1 MTSTDRSNSMPRS
14 VLILGGTSDIG
25 VAIAEALVREQSGPV
40 VIAARDAQRA
50 EPVAHRLREAGAT
63 DARFLPFDGG
73 DVHRAGP
80 AVAEAAAILG
90 RIDIAIVA
98 FGVFASSENL
108 RDDLPAALRLV
119 EINLMGGIATGE
131 ALAAQLRVQGSGTI
145 VAVSSRGTE
154 YSPGGIKVYKAS
166 KAGFDIYYQGLGAEL
181 AQVGAGV
188 LVVRPPG
195 VNTAL
200 IARQENF
207 LEPSDVASEVMA
219 ALAAGSSELTILS
232 RVERRLQARSLPRK
246 VRDRFVFDLKRVIRR
261 LR

>member
-1 MTSTDRSNSMPRS
+1 MPRS

-50 EPVAHRLREAGAT
+50 EPVAQRLLAAGAT
-63 DARFLPFDGG
+63 DAQFLPFDGG
-73 DVHRAGP
+73 DMSRAAP
-80 AVAEAAAILG
+80 AIAEAAAILG
-90 RIDIAIVA
+90 NIDVAIVA

-131 ALAAQLRVQGSGTI
+131 ALAAQLRAQGSGTI
-145 VAVSSRGTE
+145 VAVSSRGRE
-154 YSPGGIKVYKAS
+154 YTPGSIKVYKAS
-166 KAGFDIYYQGLGAEL
+166 KAGFDIYYQGLWAEL
-181 AQVGAGV
+181 TKVGARV

-207 LEPSDVASEVMA
+207 LEPSDVAGEVMA
-219 ALAAGSSELTILS
+219 ALAAGSTELTILS
-232 RVERRLQARSLPRK
+232 RDEQRLQARSLPRK
-246 VRDRFVFDLKRVIRR
+246 VRDRFVFDAKRVLGR